1 MEEPGPRPAAIAG
14 DDPIPIRRS
23 QPADPSP
30 VEEIPMIAAGPFR
43 WLLTLVA
50 MISPFAA
57 ATCSA
62 AERSGLQPEADTR
75 VVYRHFL

>member
-1 MEEPGPRPAAIAG
+1 MPA
-14 DDPIPIRRS
+14 
-23 QPADPSP
+23 
-30 VEEIPMIAAGPFR
+30 EEIPMIAAGPFR

-62 AERSGLQPEADTR
+62 ADRSGLQPEADTR

>member
-1 MEEPGPRPAAIAG
+1 VTLRSLPA
-14 DDPIPIRRS
+14 DPIP
-23 QPADPSP
+23 A
-30 VEEIPMIAAGPFR
+30 EEIPMIAAGPFR

-62 AERSGLQPEADTR
+62 ADRSGLQPEADTR